1 MNSVQLVG
9 NIANDPELRTTSN
22 GNMVCSF
29 RIACQRRYKNANN
42 EYDADFFSCVAW
54 RQTAEFIHKHFIKG
68 NKIGLTGSLQSRSYD
83 AQDGSKR
90 YVTEVVVD
98 NAEFV
103 APRSDGQYSA
113 PPPASAPAYQPQA
126 QQPYNE
132 QMHMGQ
138 IPSSGDVDDDDELP
152 F

>member
-9 NIANDPELRTTSN
+9 NLANDPELRTTNN
-22 GNMVCSF
+22 GNAVCSF
-29 RIACQRRYKNANN
+29 RIACQRRYKNDNDK
-42 EYDADFFSCVAW
+42 YDADFISCVAW
-54 RQTAEFIHKHFIKG
+54 RQTAEFIHRHFIKG
-68 NKIGLTGSLQSRSYD
+68 NKIGLIGSLQSRSYE

-103 APRSDGQYSA
+103 AARPDGQYPAPAPAPSPT
-113 PPPASAPAYQPQA
+113 PPPTHS
-126 QQPYNE
+126 YNE
-132 QMHMGQ
+132 QMSMSQ
-138 IPSSGDVDDDDELP
+138 LPNSDNVDDDDELP